1 MEAGKARSREDEKL
15 SGREA
20 GEMGSY
26 EGMKVVGCEDVKSDI
41 LLSSDCCIL
50 SNSLNSWRQ
59 QNLPACFSFGCRND

>member
-1 MEAGKARSREDEKL
+1 MRGGLEAGNTRTWEDEKL

-26 EGMKVVGCEDVKSDI
+26 EGMKVVRCEDVKSDI
-41 LLSSDCCIL
+41 LSSSGPCIL

-59 QNLPACFSFGCRND
+59 QRSTCLFFA